1 MADPS
6 GLVVA
11 LQANYLEV
19 ELTDVPDGC
28 PQRLLCTRRHRLSH
42 RGEAVHVGDRVSVQ
56 AIDSAQARAVIAA
69 VEPRQSLLMRPPVAN
84 ASLVVVALSVAQP
97 VFDPD
102 QASRFLLT
110 AERTGLDVQVLLTKV
125 DLIEPDSL
133 RQLQQRING
142 WGYKPLAISAYSG
155 EGMQDLRQRLQESKL
170 AVLCGPSGVGKSSV
184 LNHLLPQLKLR
195 IGAVSGRLQRGR
207 HTTRHVE
214 LFPIGP
220 HARVADTPGF
230 NRPELPEDPQ
240 ELAWLFPE
248 LRSQLD
254 PWPCR
259 FRDCLHRGEPGCGVS
274 ESWERYSVYLSG
286 LDELKGLNH
295 PCQGG

>member
-19 ELTDVPDGC
+19 ELTAAPDGC

-42 RGEAVHVGDRVSVQ
+42 RGEAVHVGDRVRVQ

-97 VFDPD
+97 AFDPD

-125 DLIEPDSL
+125 DLIL
-133 RQLQQRING
+133 LQRLQQRLNG
-142 WGYKPLAISAYSG
+142 WRYKPLAISAYSG
-155 EGMQDLRQRLQESKL
+155 EGMQDLRQRLGVRTRR
-170 AVLCGPSGVGKSSV
+170 AVD
-184 LNHLLPQLKLR
+184 LPVWEK
-195 IGAVSGRLQRGR
+195 AV
-207 HTTRHVE
+207 
-214 LFPIGP
+214 
-220 HARVADTPGF
+220 
-230 NRPELPEDPQ
+230 
-240 ELAWLFPE
+240 
-248 LRSQLD
+248 
-254 PWPCR
+254 C
-259 FRDCLHRGEPGCGVS
+259 
-274 ESWERYSVYLSG
+274 
-286 LDELKGLNH
+286 
-295 PCQGG
+295 

>member
-19 ELTDVPDGC
+19 ELTAAPDGC

-97 VFDPD
+97 AFDPD

-133 RQLQQRING
+133 QRFNNG
-142 WGYKPLAISAYSG
+142 STVGYKSLAISAS
-155 EGMQDLRQRLQESKL
+155 
-170 AVLCGPSGVGKSSV
+170 AVKEYRTCANDFRIQTRRALWTFRRGKKQL
-184 LNHLLPQLKLR
+184 LNHLLLQLKLR

-220 HARVADTPGF
+220 HTRVADTPGLIGLDYLKIHR
-230 NRPELPEDPQ
+230 N
-240 ELAWLFPE
+240 WLGCSQNCD
-248 LRSQLD
+248 RSWIPGPVVFGLSS
-254 PWPCR
+254 PW
-259 FRDCLHRGEPGCGVS
+259 EPGCGVS